1 MSYFGRENGY
11 RGGAT
16 IGITAIVLVL
26 GARYAFKM
34 LLPVFGMGPAPA
46 LPEIH
51 RSLLSDPISGA
62 LFRTIDATF
71 PSDLKRL
78 EGDIQSRLKH
88 DQGPKEISAATWA
101 FVADLRYRHLGD
113 LAQAP
118 HDNLTELL
126 GAEIDLINT
135 LHEESPPLCAKFGG
149 SNITLAEMPEGR
161 PRELM
166 TSFVVAQW
174 RAMAAGRDTPAGRAR
189 GPLTPADQE
198 AVAKALRRDGISQ
211 LEFEAFAREQIG
223 DASVDIGCGVT
234 YHLIRAVSALP
245 GEQRDR
251 VFATMLAG
259 GTS

>member
-16 IGITAIVLVL
+16 IGITAIVLVF

-51 RSLLSDPISGA
+51 QSLISDPTSGA
-62 LFRTIDATF
+62 LFRTIAATF
-71 PSDLKRL
+71 PADLKRL
-78 EGDIQSRLKH
+78 ESDIENSLKH
-88 DQGPKEISAATWA
+88 NQGPKEISAATQA
-101 FVADLRYRHLGD
+101 FLNDLRKRHLGD

-126 GAEIDLINT
+126 AAEIDLINN
-135 LHEESPPLCAKFGG
+135 LREESPPLCAKFGG
-149 SNITLAEMPEGR
+149 SNLSLAEMPDGR

-174 RAMAAGRDTPAGRAR
+174 RAMAAGRDTPAKRAR
-189 GPLTPADQE
+189 GPLATADQE
-198 AVAKALRRDGISQ
+198 AVAKALRRDGMSQ
-211 LEFEAFAREQIG
+211 LEFEAFARDQIS

-234 YHLIRAVSALP
+234 HHLIRAISSLP

-251 VFATMLAG
+251 VFATMMAG
-259 GTS
+259 ETS